1 MEKYK
6 GMFYLFI
13 SFTLAGTSVITMN
26 FIAKSLNMFTITF
39 MSLAILLISLLPF
52 YLGSVWKT
60 VCSAQKQDWYMWIFQ
75 AVFGIFMFR
84 ALLLLGLPFTSTGEA
99 GILTG
104 TTPAITA
111 ILAFIFLRDK
121 LYKHILLGI
130 GCTLLGILLLQGSTL
145 QDTQFSIQHI
155 VGNLLVIG
163 AAASESIFNV
173 ISRKQH
179 LTENVYMQKSIH
191 PIIQTIIVS
200 FIAMVLCLIP
210 ACLEKPYLSI
220 IALDLNGWL
229 ALLWYGLIVTAVA
242 FAFFYAGVKRCSAYI
257 TASFSGLMP
266 LTSLL
271 LSFFWLHE
279 PIIGVQWLGGISII
293 IGILL
298 ISKRRSTTSASHI
311 Q

>member
-6 GMFYLFI
+6 GMLYLFI

-26 FIAKSLNMFTITF
+26 FISKSLNMFTITF

-52 YLGSVWKT
+52 YVGSVWKT
-60 VCSAQKQDWYMWIFQ
+60 MCAAQKQDWYMWILQ

-121 LYKHILLGI
+121 LYKH
-130 GCTLLGILLLQGSTL
+130 TLLGIACTLIGIVLLQGSTL
-145 QDTQFSIQHI
+145 QHTQFSIKHI
-155 VGNLLVIG
+155 VGNVLVIV

-179 LTENVYMQKSIH
+179 LTDGAYIQKSIH

-200 FIAMVLCLIP
+200 SIAMILCLIP
-210 ACLEKPYLSI
+210 VCLEKPYVAILT
-220 IALDLNGWL
+220 LPLYGWL
-229 ALLWYGLIVTAVA
+229 ALGWSGLIVTAVA

-271 LSFFWLHE
+271 LSFFWLQE
-279 PIIGVQWLGGISII
+279 PIIAVQWLGGICII
-293 IGILL
+293 VGILL
-298 ISKRRSTTSASHI
+298 ISMRRSTTSV
-311 Q
+311 